1 MVRRPISRGFTVTAD
16 QLIVSPPVLLGN
28 GHVDKEQTT
37 RDELT
42 LALEFLQK
50 ALAVLD
56 QGGVPAQIGAHVD
69 LAIHQLHGIIGTDR
83 RDG

>member
-1 MVRRPISRGFTVTAD
+1 M
-16 QLIVSPPVLLGN
+16 
-28 GHVDKEQTT
+28 DKEQTT

-56 QGGVPAQIGAHVD
+56 QGGVPAHVGAHVD
-69 LAIHQLHGIIGTDR
+69 LAIHQLQGIIGGNR
-83 RDG
+83 KDG